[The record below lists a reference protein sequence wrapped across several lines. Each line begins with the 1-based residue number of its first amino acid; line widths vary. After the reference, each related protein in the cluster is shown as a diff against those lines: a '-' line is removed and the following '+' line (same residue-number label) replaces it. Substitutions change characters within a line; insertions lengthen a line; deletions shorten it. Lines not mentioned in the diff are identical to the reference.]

1 MKIKKLFSS
10 ILLLA
15 ALGGC
20 NPMKQL
26 QTHQSSL
33 TEAYEAG
40 NYTETLIAYNRLKDY
55 QTSKGNPVSTEYL
68 KMAAKSAIETEQF
81 KQAEEI
87 LQQWIS
93 ESSDFEAIELLAKVY
108 NQTGS
113 KDKEY
118 NLLDKYYNQIE
129 SDEMKREISTR
140 LFAIEMDRKEYEK
153 ALERANQMPPMNDP
167 RIVFMRVEAL
177 DATGRKDEA
186 RKVCNNLLE
195 KDPDYKSALEWKG
208 KDIYERAEEWY
219 KSEMSKYNKNPDYTT
234 YVYLKRELKKISA
247 LYRQGLEIFE
257 QLHEEEPKN
266 QKYIKYLKNI
276 YLRLDM
282 REKAAKMDMLLD
294 HQR

>member
-15 ALGGC
+15 ALAGC

-26 QTHQSSL
+26 QAHQTSL
-33 TEAYEAG
+33 KEAYESG
-40 NYTETLIAYNRLKDY
+40 NYAEALTAYNKLKDY
-55 QTSKGNPVSTEYL
+55 QTSKGKPVSPEYL
-68 KMAAKSAIETEQF
+68 KMAAKSAIETEQYQ
-81 KQAEEI
+81 QAEEL
-87 LQQWIS
+87 LQQHLS
-93 ESSDFEAIELLAKVY
+93 KSSDFETIELLAKVY
-108 NQTGS
+108 NQTG
-113 KDKEY
+113 KKEKEY
-118 NLLDKYYNQIE
+118 NLWNKYYNQIE
-129 SDEMKREISTR
+129 SDEMKREINTR
-140 LFAIEMDRKEYEK
+140 LFAIEMDRKEYDK

-177 DATGRKDEA
+177 DATGRADEA

-195 KDPDYKSALEWKG
+195 KNPDYKPALEWKG
-208 KDIYERAEEWY
+208 KDIYKRAEEWY

-247 LYRQGLEIFE
+247 MYRQGREIFE
-257 QLHEEEPKN
+257 KLHEEEPKN

-282 REKAAKMDMLLD
+282 REEATKMDMLLD